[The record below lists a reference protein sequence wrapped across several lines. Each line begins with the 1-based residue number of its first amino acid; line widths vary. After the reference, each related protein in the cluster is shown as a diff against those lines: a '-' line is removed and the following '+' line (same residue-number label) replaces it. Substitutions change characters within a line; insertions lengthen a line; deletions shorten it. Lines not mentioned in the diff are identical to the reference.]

1 MNKSIL
7 FVLFLGL
14 TTFSFADTIDVDD
27 TLLTPLSS
35 YSEASD
41 SDTNTDAN
49 TNSQNE
55 EENQESNNNNEATN
69 QDDNSGEQ
77 YNESD
82 E

>member
-7 FVLFLGL
+7 FVLLLGL
-14 TTFSFADTIDVDD
+14 TTFSFADTMDVDD

-35 YSEASD
+35 YSEANN
-41 SDTNTDAN
+41 SDTNTGAN
-49 TNSQNE
+49 TNAQNE

-69 QDDNSGEQ
+69 QDENSGEQ